1 MYIELV
7 LSDYDGFSLGQ
18 GVQDSTPET
27 TAGLI
32 ATHKRALDT
41 FTDIIKCL
49 TCVNFDGGSS
59 SLNLSSNARDTSIFL
74 HDDPKNPTLTS
85 FLKHTTTFGPALVD
99 GAYDYANWTSC
110 QNTTTRIC
118 DTILQFDTL
127 DTVYNEDGTVNT
139 TNSVM
144 AYLYVKMEYIVAGAY
159 DLPMIITLSLISDGT
174 TKPTTINPELSQ
186 TITYTK
192 SAISSGMTVTYAG
205 ATSYKLILSLS
216 KNHLYVTGTS
226 GVKDIIGGV
235 TTNIHTAALL
245 TKYTPMDVWYNTPV
259 TDNKNLFNGWKK
271 WAFMRVFTQT
281 PSSGPSYGCALNIFS
296 NKAKTLV
303 SDAASCKLKW
313 SSTMSIMHSSAS
325 DQGKLPIYLI
335 SDESKQQAMYMQ
347 HLNITSASGLGL
359 TGDISS
365 NNNIYWMHGLSG
377 SHEDIISDVFGRSYK
392 LLLLNTSNKA
402 VLTLVST
409 ANGPADTKKLI
420 YPKLAIPMF

>member
-7 LSDYDGFSLGQ
+7 LSDYDGFTLGH
-18 GVQDSTPET
+18 GVADSTPET
-27 TAGLI
+27 TGGLI

-49 TCVNFDGGSS
+49 TCVNFDGSSS
-59 SLNLSSNARDTSIFL
+59 SLHLSNNVRDTSVFL
-74 HDDPKNPTLTS
+74 HDDSKNPTLTS
-85 FLKHTTTFGPALVD
+85 FLKHTSFGPTLVD
-99 GAYDYANWTSC
+99 GAYDYVNWISC
-110 QNTTTRIC
+110 QNTTTKIC

-127 DTVYNEDGTVNT
+127 DTVYNDDGTVNT
-139 TNSVM
+139 TNSVL
-144 AYLYVKMEYIVAGAY
+144 AYLYVKMEYIVAGVY

-174 TKPTTINPELSQ
+174 TKPTIINPELSQ
-186 TITYTK
+186 TITYAK
-192 SAISSGMTVTYAG
+192 STMTGGLAYNGVTA
-205 ATSYKLILSLS
+205 YKLILSLS

-226 GVKDIIGGV
+226 GIKDINAGE
-235 TTNIHTAALL
+235 TTQIHTAVLL
-245 TKYTPMDVWYNTPV
+245 TKYTPMDVWYNTTV
-259 TDNKNLFNGWKK
+259 TENKNLFAGWKK

-281 PSSGPSYGCALNIFS
+281 PTSGPSYGCALNIFS
-296 NKAKTLV
+296 NKSKTLV
-303 SDAASCKLKW
+303 TDAASCKLKW
-313 SSTMSIMHSSAS
+313 SSTMNIMHSSSS

-335 SDESKQQAMYMQ
+335 SDESKQPAMYMQ

-402 VLTLVST
+402 ALSLAAT

>member
-7 LSDYDGFSLGQ
+7 LSDYDGFTLNT
-18 GVQDSTPET
+18 GVPDSTPET
-27 TAGLI
+27 PAGI
-32 ATHKRALDT
+32 IVTHKRALDT

-49 TCVNFDGGSS
+49 TCVSFDGSSS
-59 SLNLSSNARDTSIFL
+59 SLNLSNNVRDTSIFL

-118 DTILQFDTL
+118 DSILQFDTL

-159 DLPMIITLSLISDGT
+159 DLPMIITLSLVSDGT
-174 TKPTTINPELSQ
+174 TKPTTVNPELSQ
-186 TITYTK
+186 TITY
-192 SAISSGMTVTYAG
+192 SRMTMTGGIAYGGV
-205 ATSYKLILSLS
+205 TSYKLILSLS
-216 KNHLYVTGTS
+216 KNHLYVSGIS
-226 GVKDIIGGV
+226 GVKDILGNV

-259 TDNKNLFNGWKK
+259 NDNKNLFNGWKK

-281 PSSGPSYGCALNIFS
+281 PSSGASYGCALNIFS
-296 NKAKTLV
+296 SKAKTLV

-313 SSTMSIMHSSAS
+313 SSTMNIMHSSTS

-335 SDESKQQAMYMQ
+335 SDESKQKAMYMQ

-365 NNNIYWMHGLSG
+365 LNNIYWMHGLSG

-392 LLLLNTSNKA
+392 LLLLNTSNKTSL
-402 VLTLVST
+402 VLAST
-409 ANGPADTKKLI
+409 PTGPADTKKI
-420 YPKLAIPMF
+420 TYPKLAIPMF